1 MRRTQP
7 SGKLILMKPNS
18 IFTRFATFTVLISTI
33 FVVVLAGCTKNATN
47 DPKTLYVG
55 LSSAPATLDPRNA
68 MDAGGMRLTGLLFT
82 SIVRLGP
89 DLEIIGEAASQW
101 TYKNLV
107 YTFTLRPGLKFVD
120 EKGASIPV
128 TKDDLLFSIETFRTA
143 GRFASSLEPIANVE
157 ATYDVATGGQ
167 LTIKLKSY
175 SATLLTDLTPVKIM
189 PKNIVTEKGD
199 GFRDHPIGSGPFSF
213 VSADA
218 NEIKI
223 RANPDCAY
231 VQPKIENIVFKIVRE
246 DNTRYLK
253 ILKGELDL
261 VQQELPPAKVME
273 IEKKGGFQVFKY
285 PGLSMTYLLV
295 NLKDATF
302 QKKESR
308 LALSSAI
315 NRDEIIRFKLEG
327 LAQPATSILSPINP
341 YHDVSLAA
349 PRFDLEGAKKMI
361 SASGLAGKEVV
372 LKTSNSTQ
380 AVENG
385 KVLANQ
391 LEQAGLKV
399 KLQSFEWATFYKD
412 MDQGNFQLATM
423 KWVGTTDPDIY
434 KTAFHSQEIPPKGR
448 NRGSYSNPTVDK
460 LVDQGRG
467 IEDTRKR
474 IDHYKKVQKIIYDE
488 MPMVPLWYEFEV
500 AVASSKVKGYVP
512 SKNGDYSSLTKVQ
525 KE

>member
-1 MRRTQP
+1 
-7 SGKLILMKPNS
+7 MKP
-18 IFTRFATFTVLISTI
+18 TTVLVYASKILLPA
-33 FVVVLAGCTKNATN
+33 VLVLAQTSCTKNAKN
-47 DPKTLYVG
+47 AVDDPKTLYVG

-68 MDAGGMRLTGLLFT
+68 MDAGGMRLTGLLF
-82 SIVRLGP
+82 SSVVRLGP
-89 DLEIIGEAASQW
+89 DLEIIGEAATSW

-107 YTFTLRPGLKFVD
+107 YTFNLRPGLKFVD
-120 EKGASIPV
+120 INGGTFPV
-128 TKDDLLFSIETFRTA
+128 TQEDILFSIETFRTA
-143 GRFASSLEPIANVE
+143 GRFASSLEPIAKVE
-157 ATYDVATGGQ
+157 ATYDVKNGGQ
-167 LTIKLKSY
+167 LTIGLKSY
-175 SATLLTDLTPVKIM
+175 SATLLTDLTPVKIL
-189 PKNIVTEKGD
+189 PKNIVTQKSD
-199 GFRDHPIGSGPFSF
+199 AFRDQPVGSGPFRF
-213 VSADA
+213 VSADT

-231 VQPKIENIVFKIVRE
+231 VQPKMENVVFKIVRE
-246 DNTRYLK
+246 DNTRFLK
-253 ILKGELDL
+253 VLKGELDL
-261 VQQELPPAKVME
+261 VQQELPPSKVME

-308 LALSSAI
+308 QALSAAI

-341 YHDVSLAA
+341 YHDVSLSA
-349 PRFDLEGAKKMI
+349 PKFDLEAAK
-361 SASGLAGKEVV
+361 GLIKAAGLEGKEVV

-434 KTAFHSQEIPPKGR
+434 KTAFHSQEVPPKGR
-448 NRGSYSNPTVDK
+448 NRGSYNNPTLDK

-474 IDHYKKVQKIIYDE
+474 IDHYKKVQKLIYADL
-488 MPMVPLWYEFEV
+488 PMIPLWYEFEV
-500 AVASSKVKGYVP
+500 AVASTKVKDYSP

>member
-1 MRRTQP
+1 M
-7 SGKLILMKPNS
+7 IMKSN
-18 IFTRFATFTVLISTI
+18 TLATFTSTI
-33 FVVVLAGCTKNATN
+33 FLAALLALAQTSCTKKAAD

-68 MDAGGMRLTGLLFT
+68 MDAGGMRLTGLLFS

-89 DLEIIGEAASQW
+89 DLEIIGEAATSW
-101 TYKNLV
+101 SYKNLV
-107 YTFTLRPGLKFVD
+107 YTFNLRPGLKFVD
-120 EKGASIPV
+120 EKGGTFPV
-128 TKDDLLFSIETFRTA
+128 TKEDILFSIETFRTA
-143 GRFASSLEPIANVE
+143 GRFASSLEPIAKVE

-167 LTIKLKSY
+167 LTIQLKSY
-175 SATLLTDLTPVKIM
+175 SATLLTDLTPVKIL

-199 GFRDHPIGSGPFSF
+199 AFRDHPIGSGPFRF

-231 VQPKIENIVFKIVRE
+231 VQPKMENIVFKIVRE
-246 DNTRYLK
+246 DNTRFLK
-253 ILKGELDL
+253 VLKGELDL
-261 VQQELPPAKVME
+261 VQQELPPSKVME

-295 NLKDATF
+295 NLKDTTF
-302 QKKESR
+302 QTKESR
-308 LALSSAI
+308 QALSAAI
-315 NRDEIIRFKLEG
+315 NREEIIRFKLEG

-341 YHDVSLAA
+341 YHDVSLSA
-349 PRFDLEGAKKMI
+349 PKFDLESAKSLIK
-361 SASGLAGKEVV
+361 SAGLEGKEVI

-434 KTAFHSQEIPPKGR
+434 KTAFHSQEVPPKGR
-448 NRGSYSNPTVDK
+448 NRGSYNNPALDK

-474 IDHYKKVQKIIYDE
+474 IDHYKKVQKMIYADL
-488 MPMVPLWYEFEV
+488 PMVPLWYEFEV
-500 AVASSKVKGYVP
+500 AVASQKVKDYSP